1 MDWFTTP
8 VVVMLLGSDC
18 IVTHPRHPH
27 HYLYSGDRIG
37 YVELAPSF
45 YLLPFPACRRNPI
58 WSSMSVQSYLCKVV
72 LLVVRGDVVVCVVC
86 GGVVQSLL
94 MLDCSSS

>member
-1 MDWFTTP
+1 M
-8 VVVMLLGSDC
+8 C
-18 IVTHPRHPH
+18 RY
-27 HYLYSGDRIG
+27 HYLYSSDGIG

-45 YLLPFPACRRNPI
+45 YLLSFPACRRNPI
-58 WSSMSVQSYLCKVV
+58 WSSMIVQSYLCKVV
-72 LLVVRGDVVVCVVC
+72 LLVVRGDVVVGVVC